1 MTQNFPS
8 LPGFS
13 AAKSHLLEHAQTV
26 SDLFERISHVDDD
39 VPGWPEPEGIPDDA
53 PLLGP
58 PAPAPLNGAHCLQA
72 LAILQ
77 LAKTFEDR
85 ALTAMMRDGRPVCLT
100 LPDHDMGE
108 IVETAAQALYPEA
121 FAVGRSGKIWR
132 APEAA
137 TSGKTIIAL
146 AEVKLRSFLH
156 EGHSVLMLTSSEQT
170 ASSQVQDLVGHDLN
184 LAPISHEMILGV
196 LTLTHTPTSPGVTD
210 ALVETLP
217 TSTKLCRL
225 TTLKLI
231 MAFQADTAVEVAQR
245 LSRFAAAAPQK
256 AGPKLSDVFGQEEAV
271 AAFMQLQEDL
281 NSWQAGEVS
290 WEEVTSSL
298 LLYGLPG
305 TGKTLLP
312 TAFTNSAGLPLIKT
326 SYADCQKAG
335 HQGDMLRALD
345 MAVNEAI
352 NSAPSVLFI
361 DEIDAFYARSSEV
374 HNSRYMIGVV
384 TGLLTQIDRVNATA
398 GVVLVGAT
406 NHLTIVDEAVVRA
419 GRFDRHIAIA
429 PLNLAA
435 ITSFLQAKLGDV
447 VEARELRH
455 IAARM
460 IGATGAEIDD
470 FIRKTRTLAREVKSN
485 ISDRILRRAADLY
498 LPCPDTPLLRRI
510 AAHEAGHLL
519 VGHLL
524 KMPRATLARVTS
536 KGGAVLRDQRI
547 MQTDKKLN
555 DDIAMLLAGRAAE
568 QLLCNSISNGAGC
581 GIDSDLAKATRLA
594 LQAETQFGFAEN
606 IMLWHDIPHPPR
618 PFDIPHDLASRAT
631 ERLKAAEAKATT
643 LLSDNQ
649 PALMKIADTLFEARE
664 IEGRALDL
672 LLEAATN
679 MDAVKEPVFEG
690 KDAPTTN
697 EAPFSVQY
705 PRDLQAHLILR
716 KA

>member
-1 MTQNFPS
+1 MTHSFSS

-13 AAKSHLLEHAQTV
+13 AAKSHLLEHALTV

-39 VPGWPEPEGIPDDA
+39 VPGWPEPEAAPDDA
-53 PLLGP
+53 PLLDP
-58 PAPAPLNGAHCLQA
+58 PTPAPLNGIHCMQA

-85 ALTAMMRDGRPVCLT
+85 TLTAMMRDGRPIRLI

-108 IVETAAQALYPEA
+108 IVEIAAQALYPQA

-156 EGHSVLMLTSSEQT
+156 EGHNALILTSAEQIT
-170 ASSQVQDLVGHDLN
+170 SPQVQDLVGHDLR
-184 LAPISHEMILGV
+184 LAPISHEMILAV
-196 LTLTHTPTSPGVTD
+196 LSLTHTPTSPGVTD
-210 ALVETLP
+210 ALVDTLP
-217 TSTKLCRL
+217 TTTELGRL
-225 TTLKLI
+225 TSLKLI
-231 MAFQADTAVEVAQR
+231 MAFQADTAIEVAQR

-298 LLYGLPG
+298 LFYGPPG

-312 TAFTNSAGLPLIKT
+312 TAFANSAGLPLIKT
-326 SYADCQKAG
+326 SYAECQKAG

-361 DEIDAFYARSSEV
+361 DEIDAFYARSNEV

-406 NHLTIVDEAVVRA
+406 NHLTVVDEAVVRA

-435 ITSFLQAKLGDV
+435 ITSFLQAKLGHV

-470 FIRKTRTLAREVKSN
+470 FIRKTRTLAREAQSD
-485 ISDRILRRAADLY
+485 ISDRLLRRAADLY

-519 VGHLL
+519 IGHVLGL
-524 KMPRATLARVTS
+524 PRATLARVTL
-536 KGGAVLRDQRI
+536 KGGAVLRDQRV
-547 MQTDKKLN
+547 MQTNKTLN
-555 DDIAMLLAGRAAE
+555 DDLAMLLAGRAAE
-568 QLLCNSISNGAGC
+568 HLLCNSISNGAGC

-594 LQAETQFGFAEN
+594 LQAEAQFGFAEN
-606 IMLWHDIPHPPR
+606 TMLWHDIPHPPR
-618 PFDIPHDLASRAT
+618 PYDIPHDLAVRAT
-631 ERLKAAEAKATT
+631 ARLKAAEAKATA
-643 LLSDNQ
+643 LLADNK
-649 PALMKIADTLFEARE
+649 PALMNIADTLFEQRE
-664 IEGRALDL
+664 TEGRELDL
-672 LLEAATN
+672 LLEE
-679 MDAVKEPVFEG
+679 AVDRADDPMIDGQDV
-690 KDAPTTN
+690 PTTN
-697 EAPFSVQY
+697 EALFSVQHQG
-705 PRDLQAHLILR
+705 DLQTNLILR